1 MKREFKNITRVTKD
15 TPIFDDI
22 PARTET
28 VKVKRRPAPASTSFW
43 ELTPPEK
50 AEPQGADLLP
60 DEEKAAIVPLYDND

>member
-1 MKREFKNITRVTKD
+1 MAKREFKNITRVTKD
-15 TPIFDDI
+15 TPIFDGI

-50 AEPQGADLLP
+50 AEPTAADLMP
-60 DEEKAAIVPLYDND
+60 AEEKDEIKPLF